1 MEFRWRGATAFFR
14 LRLDSDHA
22 AIMLQHMSFEDGD
35 DGENAVKH
43 FAGAVADARRQP
55 RRWRRRRDRLFPFMS
70 L

>member
-22 AIMLQHMSFEDGD
+22 AIMLQHISLEDGD
-35 DGENAVKH
+35 AGENAIKR

-55 RRWRRRRDRLFPFMS
+55 RRRRDGVFPFVS